1 MVQIKALKKYLK
13 NDGSEFIALQLEG
26 GVEFVQSQQTGK
38 FYATVRKCNMP
49 CTFDEQT
56 AQTLI
61 GQSIPGSIVRVSS
74 EPYDYTIQST
84 GEVIQLAHSYQYQ
97 PEDSSS
103 LVRNHQPELE
113 QELV

>member
-1 MVQIKALKKYLK
+1 MVQIKSFKKYLK

-26 GVEFVQSQQTGK
+26 GVELVQSQQTGK

-49 CTFDEQT
+49 CTFDQQT
-56 AQTLI
+56 AEQLI
-61 GQSIPGSIVRVSS
+61 GQTIAGTIVRVPA
-74 EPYDYTIQST
+74 EPYDYTIPST

-103 LVRNHQPELE
+103 VIRKGEPEL
-113 QELV
+113 V

>member
-1 MVQIKALKKYLK
+1 MVQIKSIKKYLK

-56 AQTLI
+56 AQQLI
-61 GQSIPGSIVRVSS
+61 GQAIAGTIVRVSA
-74 EPYDYTIQST
+74 EPYDYTIPST

-97 PEDSSS
+97 PVDSPNTVGKRES
-103 LVRNHQPELE
+103 
-113 QELV
+113 ELV